1 MSETAVRVRDAQ
13 ESQTTLREGQHPQEH
28 AAVFSERPRNLL
40 QSGEQYQV
48 RLRRA
53 AAGSG
58 FSLYTVSETHAV
70 AGAAGVVFLG
80 PDARARLG
88 GASAAV
94 LETRVP
100 HPGLSDGAA
109 QRANEFVERVSG
121 SGAHLIAIAPHGGEI
136 EPRTD
141 RQAALVAERFGSDGR
156 AWLCK
161 GFGVGGGAAFRRW
174 HITSAEISER
184 SFPELR
190 ALLRTGF
197 THAVAFHGWD
207 LAHIGVGGRASLA
220 LKKKVRQAIEEA
232 VRGKIEVVLETS
244 SSFSGT
250 SKRNI
255 VNRLATSGKGVHIE
269 QSLPARENHWE
280 AIAAAV
286 ASVYEAIAPPLPAEV
301 ALAR

>member
-1 MSETAVRVRDAQ
+1 MSETAVRIRDAKA
-13 ESQTTLREGQHPQEH
+13 SQTTLRSGLHPQEH
-28 AAVFSERPRNLL
+28 AAVFSERSRNLL

-53 AAGSG
+53 AGSG
-58 FSLYTVSETHAV
+58 FSLYTVSETHTV
-70 AGAAGVVFLG
+70 AGAADAVFMG
-80 PDARARLG
+80 PDARARLS

-100 HPGLSDGAA
+100 HPDLSDGAA
-109 QRANEFVERVSG
+109 QRANVFVVRVTG
-121 SGAHLIAIAPHGGEI
+121 SGTPRIAIAPLGGEI
-136 EPRTD
+136 EPTTD
-141 RQAALVAERFGSDGR
+141 AQAALVAERFGSGGR
-156 AWLCK
+156 GWLCK

-184 SFPELR
+184 SFPKLR

-207 LAHIGVGGRASLA
+207 LPHIGVGGRAALSLRER
-220 LKKKVRQAIEEA
+220 VRQAIEEA
-232 VRGKIEVVLETS
+232 VQGEIEVVLETS

-269 QSLPARENHWE
+269 QSLPAREAHWE

-286 ASVYEAIAPPLPAEV
+286 ASVYETIPVPLPAEV
-301 ALAR
+301 ALLR

>member
-1 MSETAVRVRDAQ
+1 MSETAVRIRDAQ
-13 ESQTTLREGQHPQEH
+13 ESQTTLREGLHPQEH

-53 AAGSG
+53 AGSG

-70 AGAAGVVFLG
+70 SGAADVVFLG

-88 GASAAV
+88 LSSAAV
-94 LETRVP
+94 LEMRVP

-109 QRANEFVERVSG
+109 QQANEFVERVTG
-121 SGAHLIAIAPHGGEI
+121 SGTHLIAIAPHGGEI

-141 RQAALVAERFGSDGR
+141 AQAALVAERFGSDGR
-156 AWLCK
+156 GWVCK
-161 GFGVGGGAAFRRW
+161 GFGAGGGAAFRRW

-184 SFPELR
+184 SFPKLR

-207 LAHIGVGGRASLA
+207 LAHIGVGGRAAPS
-220 LKKKVRQAIEEA
+220 LKKAVRQAIEEA
-232 VRGKIEVVLETS
+232 VRGQIEVVLETS

-255 VNRLATSGKGVHIE
+255 VNRLAASGKGLHIE
-269 QSLPARENHWE
+269 QSLPAREDHWE

-286 ASVYEAIAPPLPAEV
+286 AAVFEAISSPLPAEV
-301 ALAR
+301 AVLR